1 MVKKTSEFELKS
13 VRQDSQ
19 GRSILLEA
27 IVQDQKFSFL
37 NIYAPNKTSEQILFF
52 NQIKDELNRMG
63 IDDEC
68 RIIAGGEFN
77 VILDP
82 KLDGHGGNP
91 KLKESGKLIENI
103 CLTHDLVGIWRVR
116 NPTLKR
122 FMWSPK
128 KPSGAKEA

>member
-1 MVKKTSEFELKS
+1 M
-13 VRQDSQ
+13 RQDSQ
-19 GRSILLEA
+19 GRFILLEA
-27 IVQDQKFSFL
+27 IVQDQKFVFL

-68 RIIAGGEFN
+68 RIMAGGDFN

-82 KLDGHGGNP
+82 KLDGNP

-103 CLTHDLVGIWRVR
+103 CLTHDLVDI
-116 NPTLKR
+116 
-122 FMWSPK
+122 
-128 KPSGAKEA
+128 